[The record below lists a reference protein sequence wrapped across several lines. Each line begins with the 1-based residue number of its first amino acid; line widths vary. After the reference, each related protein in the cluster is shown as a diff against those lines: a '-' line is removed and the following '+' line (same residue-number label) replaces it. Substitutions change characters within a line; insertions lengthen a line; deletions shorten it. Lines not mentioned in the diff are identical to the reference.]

1 MPSKF
6 VKLNIL
12 ILVLSLLWIVLAYFG
27 YVRYVKLRTGSLDH
41 YAQEY
46 LKTPRANTK
55 NKIIVSMTTTTGN
68 LENIKASVN
77 SILDQ
82 TVHSD
87 QIIISIPEDKDI
99 VLPDYIKN
107 NHIVLVHKLSKDYG
121 KSASIFSPLLRE
133 KDGEALIILV
143 DDAGIYGSDFIET
156 LVDTSNQ
163 NPNSVIFVSG
173 YNGKELAV
181 NKTKVNNP
189 ESNDIIS
196 VPDGVLIKPK
206 FFNDDIFNLEDSPQ
220 DIINT
225 PDVLLSSYLKKHNI
239 NSVQIR
245 YDENFRKFKYVLP
258 NSERNISYFASLFPS
273 FK

>member
-12 ILVLSLLWIVLAYFG
+12 IMLLSLLWIVLAYYG
-27 YVRYVKLRTGSLDH
+27 YVRYVKLRSGSIDN
-41 YAQEY
+41 YAKEY
-46 LKTPRANTK
+46 LKSPRASTK
-55 NKIIVSMTTTTGN
+55 HKIIVSMTTTTGN
-68 LENIKASVN
+68 LENIKTSIN

-82 TVHSD
+82 TVHAD
-87 QIIISIPEDKDI
+87 QIIISIPENKDI
-99 VLPDYIKN
+99 VLPDYVKN
-107 NHIVLVHKLSKDYG
+107 NHIILVHKLTKDYG
-121 KSASIFSPLLRE
+121 KSAGILSPLVRE

-143 DDAGIYGSDFIET
+143 DDEGIYGSDFIET
-156 LVDTSNQ
+156 LVDASNQ

-173 YNGKELAV
+173 YNAKELAV
-181 NKTKVNNP
+181 NKQKVNNP

-206 FFNDDIFNLEDSPQ
+206 FFHEDIFNLEESPH

-225 PDVLLSSYLKKHNI
+225 PDVFLTSYLRKNHVNM
-239 NSVQIR
+239 VQIR

-258 NSERNISYFASLFPS
+258 NSERNISYYAALFPS